1 MAVHVSDAQVAALP
15 VQDYATLRPTLLTG
29 DLLFCSGEYTISKLI
44 EKATNSPWS
53 HVGIIYCDQTIQRVL
68 LLESVEDFGVR
79 LAPLSKYLS
88 DYENGKAYKGALVLA
103 RRIPLTDANANA
115 IMQFG
120 VDQLTAPYDNGEIA
134 ELVWRIGFGI
144 GRNAGTRG
152 YICSELVAAC
162 FEEAGI
168 PITPGAG
175 GFTTPEDVWVDP
187 KVSLL
192 GRVQGGVH

>member
-1 MAVHVSDAQVAALP
+1 MADHLSASQLAALP
-15 VQDYATLRPTLLTG
+15 VETYATLRPTLRTG

-53 HVGIIYCDQTIQRVL
+53 HIGIIYCDQTIQRVL

-88 DYENGKAYKGALVLA
+88 DYENGNPYAGTLVLA
-103 RRIPLTDANANA
+103 RRNPMTDATANA

-120 VDQLTAPYDNGEIA
+120 VDQLTEPYDNGAIA

-144 GRNAGTRG
+144 GRNTGTRG
-152 YICSELVAAC
+152 YICSELV
-162 FEEAGI
+162 EA
-168 PITPGAG
+168 
-175 GFTTPEDVWVDP
+175 
-187 KVSLL
+187 LL
-192 GRVQGGVH
+192 W